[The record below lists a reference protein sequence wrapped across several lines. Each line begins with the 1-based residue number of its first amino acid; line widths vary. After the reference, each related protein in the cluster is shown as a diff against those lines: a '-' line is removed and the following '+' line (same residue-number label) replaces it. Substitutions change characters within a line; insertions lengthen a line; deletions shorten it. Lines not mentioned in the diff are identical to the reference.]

1 MVKRV
6 FKRFIEIQS
15 PKQIAYE
22 LNQEGI
28 LTNQGKDWSVHH
40 IYRMLNNYTYIG
52 KIYYKGEV
60 FDGKQERIISDKLW
74 ERTQEILQS
83 DAPVKDFKGK
93 VETLMPLKGLLYCGH
108 CGCRMGPTYAKKRRY
123 DVFPLPLHQGQ
134 ISAPPELNRYWRNLI
149 MKTTIEPLEDG
160 NTRIRI
166 PIEFRYDNGR
176 KRIFFPEMPD
186 EHLKINEP
194 LATGIARAYR
204 WQELLD
210 KGEYDSPESLAE
222 ALGVH
227 TSYVR
232 RFLRLALL
240 APPIVDAIFA
250 GKAPWTLSLTK
261 LDTTLPYSW
270 KVQMELFGMGG

>member
-1 MVKRV
+1 
-6 FKRFIEIQS
+6 
-15 PKQIAYE
+15 
-22 LNQEGI
+22 
-28 LTNQGKDWSVHH
+28 
-40 IYRMLNNYTYIG
+40 
-52 KIYYKGEV
+52 
-60 FDGKQERIISDKLW
+60 
-74 ERTQEILQS
+74 
-83 DAPVKDFKGK
+83 
-93 VETLMPLKGLLYCGH
+93 
-108 CGCRMGPTYAKKRRY
+108 
-123 DVFPLPLHQGQ
+123 
-134 ISAPPELNRYWRNLI
+134 

-210 KGEYDSPESLAE
+210 KGEYDSPEALAE

-240 APPIVDAIFA
+240 APRSWMPSLP
-250 GKAPWTLSLTK
+250 GKPLWTLSLTK

-270 KVQMELFGMGG
+270 KEQMELFGMV